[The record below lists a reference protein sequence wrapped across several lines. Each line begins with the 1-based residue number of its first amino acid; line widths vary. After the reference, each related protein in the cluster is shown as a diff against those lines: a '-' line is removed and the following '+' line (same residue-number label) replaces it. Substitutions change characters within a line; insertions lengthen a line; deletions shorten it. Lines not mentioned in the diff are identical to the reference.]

1 MIMHDFGRTP
11 PRFVAQTPAGAL
23 RGGFPRRPS
32 LGQADG
38 QDWQARA
45 QTAVAAFDL
54 LLARAKDIGDL
65 DARGALL
72 EWVSSPEVP
81 GTPAERY
88 RVVSEDLAQGTPWM
102 DISQKRV
109 SDLELMDTLF
119 ETKVLQAEQAFSPV
133 GHPAGPGSIV
143 SMGGAF
149 TPTGIVLGAVG
160 ILGLLVVPLVMG
172 E

>member
-1 MIMHDFGRTP
+1 MYDFGRTP
-11 PRFVAQTPAGAL
+11 PRFVAQTPAGAW
-23 RGGFPRRPS
+23 RGAPSRRS
-32 LGQADG
+32 ALGQAES

-45 QTAVAAFDL
+45 QAAVSAFDIL
-54 LLARAKDIGDL
+54 LGRAKDVGDL

-72 EWVSSPEVP
+72 EWVSLPGVP

-88 RVVSEDLAQGTPWM
+88 RVVVEDLAQGTPWV

-119 ETKVLQAEQAFSPV
+119 ETKVIQAEQAYSPV
-133 GHPAGPGSIV
+133 GQPVQAGSIV
-143 SMGGAF
+143 NLKGAF

>member
-1 MIMHDFGRTP
+1 MHDFGRKA
-11 PRFVAQTPAGAL
+11 PRFVAQTPAGGY
-23 RGGFPRRPS
+23 RGAPRRAA
-32 LGQADG
+32 LGQAEIQDG
-38 QDWQARA
+38 RARA
-45 QTAVAAFDL
+45 QTALSAFDL
-54 LLARAKDIGDL
+54 LLDRARNIGNL

-88 RVVSEDLAQGTPWM
+88 RVVAEDLAQGTPWA

-109 SDLELMDTLF
+109 GDLELMDTMF
-119 ETKVLQAEQAFSPV
+119 ETKVKQAEQAFSPV
-133 GHPAGPGSIV
+133 GQPVSAGSIV
-143 SMGGAF
+143 NLSGAF
-149 TPTGIVLGAVG
+149 TPTGIALGAVG